1 MKYHREHR
9 HDEHLPSPVKSQN
22 SALYLWNTPGDKGM
36 AERDIDFRPP
46 SEKDSWYSIVETG
59 SSDSD
64 PKLREEDLKHSRDA
78 LLLEYLPNGRRF
90 QSHILTEELAMRAL
104 DALQHIQK
112 ALVYHGDHI
121 QMISRNILVTQ
132 GRVVFID
139 FDHSMVFKTVRDP
152 SRNLRLFK
160 RDMLEF
166 RQVVWDW
173 MVGIIIS

>member
-1 MKYHREHR
+1 MKDQRKHR
-9 HDEHLPSPVKSQN
+9 HDQHLPSPVKSQN
-22 SALYLWNTPGDKGM
+22 SALYLWNTPGDKEM
-36 AERDIDFRPP
+36 AEMDIDFRPP
-46 SEKDSWYSIVETG
+46 SEKESWYSIVENDP
-59 SSDSD
+59 SDTV
-64 PKLREEDLKHSRDA
+64 LREGDLEHKRDA
-78 LLLEYLPNGRRF
+78 LLLEYLPDGQRF
-90 QSHILTEELAMRAL
+90 QSHILTEKVAMRAL

-139 FDHSMVFKTVRDP
+139 FDHSMVFKTARDP